1 MYGVRKKNVTVYDF
15 YSNESTTE
23 QRKDLRK
30 ELKMKY
36 KKLYIG
42 GMTCSNCQ
50 RKIEKIL
57 MKNPS
62 VKNIS
67 VSYEKETAEFE
78 YDPRQISLTQ
88 IIKTIEDQGYDVLDE
103 KNSNNKKMI
112 QAFRECVIILAL
124 FGGLQYTGLLN
135 RLVPGSL
142 AEEKMG
148 YGMLFATGV
157 ITSVHCIAMCG
168 GINLSQ
174 TLTKEE
180 NGRISRTMFRNTLAY
195 NLGRVMSYTIIG
207 AVLGL
212 IGGLAGLGTDMQT
225 SSLVQGMIKLI
236 AGIFM
241 VVMGI
246 NMLGI
251 FPRLRKFRI
260 QIPVFRGILGKSRT
274 PFIIG
279 LCNGLMPCG
288 PLQAMQIVALASGSA
303 VSGAFSM
310 FCFSLGTV
318 PLMLGFGSLVSALGK
333 RFTRQVLKVG
343 AVLVVVMG
351 LSMVS
356 QGITLSGM
364 NGRTSVEVT
373 DKGENQNTDTDVEDN
388 GVQYI
393 SSRLEYGYYPNIKV
407 KVGIPVE
414 WKIQADGNSINGCNY
429 KIIQKDLGIEYAF
442 EEGENQ
448 IQFIPEKEGVYTYSC
463 WMGMITGKIYVEK

>member
-1 MYGVRKKNVTVYDF
+1 MHVIVHDLH
-15 YSNESTTE
+15 SNESTTV
-23 QRKDLRK
+23 QRNNLRK
-30 ELKMKY
+30 GLKMEY
-36 KKLYIG
+36 KKLYIR
-42 GMTCSNCQ
+42 GMTCINCQ

-57 MKNPS
+57 MRNPS
-62 VKNIS
+62 VKNVS

-88 IIKTIEDQGYDVLDE
+88 IIKTIKDQGYDVLDE
-103 KNSNNKKMI
+103 KNFNKKKMI

-124 FGGLQYTGLLN
+124 FGGLQYTGILN
-135 RLVPGSL
+135 HLVPGSL
-142 AEEKMG
+142 AEERMG
-148 YGMLFATGV
+148 YGMLFATGM

-207 AVLGL
+207 AVLGF
-212 IGGLAGLGTDMQT
+212 IGGLAGIGTDMQT

-246 NMLGI
+246 NMLEI

-260 QIPVFRGILGKSRT
+260 QIPVFRGIPGKSRT

-318 PLMLGFGSLVSALGK
+318 PLMLGFGSFVSALGK

-351 LSMVS
+351 LSIVS
-356 QGITLSGM
+356 QGITMSGVS
-364 NGRTSVEVT
+364 GRVASEVT
-373 DKGENQNTDTDVEDN
+373 AENHTQDTGTAVEEN

-393 SSRLEYGYYPNIKV
+393 SSTLESGHYPNIKV

-429 KIIQKDLGIEYAF
+429 KIIQKDLGIEYDF
-442 EEGENQ
+442 GEGENQ
-448 IQFIPEKEGVYTYSC
+448 IQFIPEKEGIYTYSC

>member
-1 MYGVRKKNVTVYDF
+1 MYVIVHDLH
-15 YSNESTTE
+15 SNESTTV
-23 QRKDLRK
+23 QRNNLRK
-30 ELKMKY
+30 GLKMEY
-36 KKLYIG
+36 KKLYIR
-42 GMTCSNCQ
+42 GMTCINCQ

-57 MKNPS
+57 MRNPS
-62 VKNIS
+62 VKNVS

-78 YDPRQISLTQ
+78 YDPLQISLTQ
-88 IIKTIEDQGYDVLDE
+88 IIKTIKDQGYDVLDE
-103 KNSNNKKMI
+103 KNFNKKKMI

-124 FGGLQYTGLLN
+124 FGGLQYTGILN
-135 RLVPGSL
+135 HLVPGSL
-142 AEEKMG
+142 AEERMG
-148 YGMLFATGV
+148 YGMLFATGM

-195 NLGRVMSYTIIG
+195 NLGRVMSYTTIG
-207 AVLGL
+207 AVLGF
-212 IGGLAGLGTDMQT
+212 IGGLAGIGTDMQT
-225 SSLVQGMIKLI
+225 SSLVQ
-236 AGIFM
+236 
-241 VVMGI
+241 GI

-260 QIPVFRGILGKSRT
+260 QIPVFRGIPGKSRT

-288 PLQAMQIVALASGSA
+288 PLQAMQIVALASESA

-310 FCFSLGTV
+310 FCFSRGTV
-318 PLMLGFGSLVSALGK
+318 PLMLGFGSFVSALGK

-356 QGITLSGM
+356 QGITLSGV
-364 NGRTSVEVT
+364 NGRNAVEVT

-393 SSRLEYGYYPNIKV
+393 SSRLESGYYPDIKV

-463 WMGMITGKIYVEK
+463 WMGLITGKIYVEK